1 MLKVCFTQLI
11 RTRNMSIFIQCLNPL
26 IGTVNWEEKDEN
38 YDYHQEVAR
47 SAFADMLHDHERNQ
61 KYYLALKAAIEKKH
75 KDGEEANVL
84 DIGTGTGLLSMMA
97 ARCGADSITACE
109 AFTPMAKCAIKIIQ
123 ENGFED
129 KIKLIHKRSTRMTI
143 GKDGDMIKKANIL
156 VTEVFDTE
164 LIGEGALSTFRHA
177 HENLLEE
184 NSIVI
189 PHSATIWVQVVES
202 PTVCSWNTVHPIQNK
217 SKYLLS
223 TPCSVKSCSGAAA
236 VHDIQL
242 TQFPDNAFKPLL
254 PPQPIFRFDLSGK
267 STLLYNEKKCLHIKP
282 TTSGTAHAIFM
293 WWDLVMDVNN
303 EVLLSS
309 APVWEHP
316 DTKILQNKG
325 LSLQE
330 IADVIPWR
338 DHWMQ
343 AIYYLPVETLVT
355 VNKEV
360 SLIGYHDEY
369 SLWFQLINES
379 ILVCRNEA
387 PDCERPV
394 CSCNVHVAY
403 CRTRIGQLNDHIRN
417 EKYIKALEKE
427 VTPDTVCLC
436 LSDGSLLSLAAIQ
449 LGAKKIFI
457 LETNFLSRKC
467 IEMFVKTN
475 ELSERV
481 EIVESVNDL
490 PPENAINLIFGEPYF
505 ITSIVPWE
513 NLYFWYLVSRYSP
526 QIQRIPIAATI
537 MGVIVEFKD
546 LHKIRAPLGICED
559 FDLSIFDKLIQT
571 SSDKSD
577 SSVEAQPLWEYPAK
591 ALSLPFVIKKFD
603 LTQNVNES
611 ENINIS
617 ESVPILTSGMCNG
630 VALWVDWQLNSEI
643 TVSSGPTVEVQ
654 FGKRISWDPFT
665 RQGVHLFKDITQVT
679 QQSTVLWSFSFVPRY
694 GNITFDFRI
703 LSKNMK

>member
-1 MLKVCFTQLI
+1 
-11 RTRNMSIFIQCLNPL
+11 MSIFIQCLNPL
-26 IGTVNWEEKDEN
+26 TGTINWEEKDEN
-38 YDYHQEVAR
+38 YDYHQEIAR

-61 KYYLALKAAIEKKH
+61 KYYLGIKAAIEKKH
-75 KDGEEANVL
+75 QNGEEANVL

-97 ARCGADSITACE
+97 AKCGADSITACE

-129 KIKLIHKRSTRMTI
+129 KIKLIHKRSTKMTI
-143 GKDGDMIKKANIL
+143 GKNGDMVKKANIL

-202 PTVCSWNTVHPIQNK
+202 SAVRAWNTICPIKVKN
-217 SKYLLS
+217 KYLLN
-223 TPCSVKSCSGAAA
+223 TPHSVKSCSGAAA

-242 TQFPDNAFKPLL
+242 TQFPDDAFKPLL
-254 PPQPIFRFDLSGK
+254 PPQPIFKFDLSGK
-267 STLLYNEKKCLHIKP
+267 STLLYNEKRCLHVKP
-282 TTSGTAHAIFM
+282 IINGTAHAIFM
-293 WWDLVMDVNN
+293 WWDLIMDVNN
-303 EVLLSS
+303 QVLLSC

-325 LSLQE
+325 FSLKT
-330 IADVIPWR
+330 IADLIPWR

-343 AIYYLPVETLVT
+343 AIYYLPVETPVT
-355 VNKEV
+355 VNNEV

-379 ILVCRNEA
+379 INEA

-403 CRTRIGQLNDHIRN
+403 CRTRIGQLNDYTRN
-417 EKYIKALEKE
+417 EKYIKVLEEKI
-427 VTPDTVCLC
+427 TPDTVCLC
-436 LSDGSLLSLAAIQ
+436 LSDGCLLGLAAIK
-449 LGAKKIFI
+449 LGAKKIFV
-457 LETNFLSRKC
+457 LETNFLSKKC
-467 IEMFVKTN
+467 IEMFVKKN
-475 ELSERV
+475 ELSEKV
-481 EIVESVNDL
+481 EIIESVDNL
-490 PPENAINLIFGEPYF
+490 PPENEINLIFGEPYF

-513 NLYFWYLVSRYSP
+513 NLYFWYLISRYSS

-537 MGVIVEFKD
+537 MGVIVEFND
-546 LHKIRAPLGICED
+546 LHKIRAPLGVCEG

-577 SSVEAQPLWEYPAK
+577 SPVEVQPLWEYPTK

-603 LTQNVNES
+603 LTENVNEI
-611 ENINIS
+611 EDINIS
-617 ESVPILTSGMCNG
+617 ETVPILTNGMCNG
-630 VALWVDWQLNSEI
+630 VALWIDWHLNSEI
-643 TVSSGPTVEVQ
+643 TISSGPTVEVQ
-654 FGKRISWDPFT
+654 SGTRISWDPFT
-665 RQGVHLFKDITQVT
+665 RQGVHLFKDITHVT
-679 QQSTVLWSFSFVPRY
+679 QQSTVLWSFSFAPQY
-694 GNITFDFRI
+694 GNMKFDFRI
-703 LSKNMK
+703 LSKNIK

>member
-11 RTRNMSIFIQCLNPL
+11 RTRNMSMFIQCLNPL

-109 AFTPMAKCAIKIIQ
+109 TFIPMAKCAIKIIQ

-217 SKYLLS
+217 SKYLLN

-267 STLLYNEKKCLHIKP
+267 STLLYNEKKCLHVKP

-325 LSLQE
+325 FSSQE
-330 IADVIPWR
+330 IADAIPWR

-379 ILVCRNEA
+379 INEA

-449 LGAKKIFI
+449 L
-457 LETNFLSRKC
+457 
-467 IEMFVKTN
+467 
-475 ELSERV
+475 
-481 EIVESVNDL
+481 
-490 PPENAINLIFGEPYF
+490 
-505 ITSIVPWE
+505 
-513 NLYFWYLVSRYSP
+513 VSRYSP

-546 LHKIRAPLGICED
+546 LHKIRAPLGVCED

-611 ENINIS
+611 ENVNIS

>member
-1 MLKVCFTQLI
+1 MLKVCFTRFI
-11 RTRNMSIFIQCLNPL
+11 HTRNMSVFIQCLNPL
-26 IGTVNWEEKDEN
+26 TGIINWEEKDEN

-61 KYYLALKAAIEKKH
+61 KYYLGIKAAIEKKH
-75 KDGEEANVL
+75 KNGEKANVL
-84 DIGTGTGLLSMMA
+84 DIGTGTGLLAMMA
-97 ARCGADSITACE
+97 AKCGADSVTACE

-123 ENGFED
+123 ENGFENN
-129 KIKLIHKRSTRMTI
+129 IKLIHKRSTKMII

-189 PHSATIWVQVVES
+189 PHTATIWVQVVES
-202 PTVCSWNTVHPIQNK
+202 PTICTWNTVHPIQNR
-217 SKYLLS
+217 SKYLLN
-223 TPCSVKSCSGAAA
+223 TPHSVKSCSGAAA

-242 TQFPDNAFKPLL
+242 TQFPYNAFKPLL
-254 PPQPIFRFDLSGK
+254 PPQSIFRFDLSGK
-267 STLLYNEKKCLHIKP
+267 STLLYDEKRCLHVKP
-282 TTSGTAHAIFM
+282 TASGTAHAIFM
-293 WWDLVMDVNN
+293 WWDLIMDVNN
-303 EVLLSS
+303 EVLLSC
-309 APVWEHP
+309 APVWEHS

-343 AIYYLPVETLVT
+343 AIYYLPAATSVT
-355 VNKEV
+355 TNNEV

-379 ILVCRNEA
+379 INEA

-403 CRTRIGQLNDHIRN
+403 CRTRIGQLNDYARN
-417 EKYIKALEKE
+417 KKYIKALEKKI
-427 VTPDTVCLC
+427 TSDTVCLC
-436 LSDGSLLSLAAIQ
+436 LSDGCLLGLAAVQ

-475 ELSERV
+475 ELSEKV
-481 EIVESVNDL
+481 EIVESVDEL
-490 PPENAINLIFGEPYF
+490 PPQSAINFIFGEPYF

-513 NLYFWYLVSRYSP
+513 NLYFWYLASRYSP

-546 LHKIRAPLGICED
+546 LYKIRAPLGVCEG
-559 FDLSIFDKLIQT
+559 FDLSIFDKLIQA

-577 SSVEAQPLWEYPAK
+577 SPIEAQPLWEYPTK

-603 LTQNVNES
+603 LTQDVNEYEDVNTS
-611 ENINIS
+611 EC
-617 ESVPILTSGMCNG
+617 VPILTRGMCNG
-630 VALWVDWQLNSEI
+630 VALWIDWQLNSEI
-643 TVSSGPTVEVQ
+643 TVSSGPTVKVQ
-654 FGKRISWDPFT
+654 PGERISWDPFT
-665 RQGVHLFKDITQVT
+665 RQGVHLFKDITHVT
-679 QQSTVLWSFSFVPRY
+679 QHSIISWSFNFAPQS
-694 GNITFDFRI
+694 GNIKYDFRI
-703 LSKNMK
+703 LSKSMK